1 MVNPRS
7 DCGGLLYMEGNVQ
20 IDGLVKQRQEL
31 EQLMMSNPAMEKRV
45 QGLIRKV
52 LLEARR
58 TISNKAKTDIKA
70 DPRQAYK
77 AVKTAV
83 YKRILGGSVSILN
96 KKRAGATSLYEPPRT
111 LQAGQ
116 RGGNRRSRSM
126 RTEQVMSYQ
135 GADRGFILRFLN
147 AGTQNRVIEFTSD
160 PHRSKVNRGSQGG
173 DVGKYGK
180 TTNTGRRGN
189 IAPRNFFANSSQPAM
204 QKAAEQLGTL
214 IDEMIKNEIR

>member
-1 MVNPRS
+1 
-7 DCGGLLYMEGNVQ
+7 MEGNVQ

-58 TISNKAKTDIKA
+58 TISNQAKNDIKA
-70 DPRQAYK
+70 DPRKAYK

-111 LQAGQ
+111 LQPGQ

-147 AGTQNRVIEFTSD
+147 AGTDQRQTRFG
-160 PHRSKVNRGSQGG
+160 NRGS
-173 DVGKYGK
+173 
-180 TTNTGRRGN
+180 
-189 IAPRNFFANSSQPAM
+189 ISPRNFFANSSQPAM

>member
-1 MVNPRS
+1 
-7 DCGGLLYMEGNVQ
+7 MEGNVQ

-58 TISNKAKTDIKA
+58 TISNQAKTDIKA
-70 DPRQAYK
+70 DPRKAYK

-111 LQAGQ
+111 LQPGQ

-147 AGTQNRVIEFTSD
+147 AGTDQRQTRFG
-160 PHRSKVNRGSQGG
+160 NRGS
-173 DVGKYGK
+173 
-180 TTNTGRRGN
+180 
-189 IAPRNFFANSSQPAM
+189 ISPRNFFANSSQPAM